1 MIPKWFNK
9 EDSKKDKSVKQERGT
24 AKNLRAR
31 VTIGSG
37 NLSFDKADVFIK
49 RGAVQFDPKEMRIE
63 CKRTDAKSLSIK
75 KDWIDK
81 IERETS
87 AKEYWAVELEIQDT
101 KAYLI
106 SPDDFKF
113 LQWILTTPLEEI
125 IDTFKGG
132 NDGSL

>member
-9 EDSKKDKSVKQERGT
+9 EESIRDKSQRQERGT

-31 VTIGSG
+31 VSIGSG
-37 NLSFDKADVFIK
+37 NLDFDKADVFIK
-49 RGAVQFDPKEMRIE
+49 RGTVQFDPKEMRLE

-81 IERETS
+81 IIRETKP
-87 AKEYWAVELEIQDT
+87 KEYWAVEVEIQDT

-106 SPDDFKF
+106 SEEDFRF
-113 LQWILTTPLEEI
+113 LQWILTTPIEEI
-125 IDTFKGG
+125 LEKLGG
-132 NDGSL
+132 SNGSL